1 MDVYLDQVLPTTNRF
16 NALLRIIKPKS
27 KYTWIYLINVL
38 IKILKRKRFVWT
50 LSVTV
55 LDRTDNIKP
64 NLYKNNRSQWKSPT

>member
-16 NALLRIIKPKS
+16 NALLRIIKTKS